1 MEKFQELRDISN
13 KKIMLADHILTQTYP
28 LLKDPKLLLSIVD
41 NIFLSYSKSIGSLLH
56 YERLFKRIPNF
67 QDNFDNKLVML
78 RNECAEKYNIKQED
92 INRIKEIKEII
103 VQHRKSPVEFVR
115 EDRFVICSDDYSMKI
130 IDLIELKNMLANA
143 KEFIDKVNNITKK
156 NEIIFKA

>member
-28 LLKDPKLLLSIVD
+28 LLKDPKLLLSTVD
-41 NIFLSYSKSIGSLLH
+41 NIFLAYSKSIGSLLH

-67 QDNFDNKLVML
+67 QDDFYNKLVML

-130 IDLIELKNMLANA
+130 IDVNELKVMLANA
-143 KEFIDKVNNITKK
+143 KEFICKVNNITKK
-156 NEIIFKA
+156 NEIIFH